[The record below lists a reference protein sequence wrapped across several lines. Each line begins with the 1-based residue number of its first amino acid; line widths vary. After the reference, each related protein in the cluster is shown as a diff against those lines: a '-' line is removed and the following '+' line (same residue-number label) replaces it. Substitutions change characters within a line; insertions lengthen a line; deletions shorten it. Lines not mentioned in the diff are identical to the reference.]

1 MNQDP
6 EVMEFFPST
15 SDFEGTKALVERICQ
30 HFKTH
35 DFGAFAI
42 ELKATGEF
50 IGFVGLMTPSFEAHF
65 TPCVEIGWRIAKNFW
80 NQGYATE
87 AAKMVLHL
95 AFERYGLKEVV
106 SFTAAVNKR
115 SMRIME
121 KVGLQYDLHD
131 DFDHPKLD
139 KTHPLSRHV
148 LYRLT
153 AKELQDRDAILIES
167 YHQEWP
173 KQAAIEISK
182 LKTRLHFPWLVG
194 IQHIG
199 STAIPDLPAKPILDL
214 AIGVTDLES
223 AKALIPILREED
235 YLFWGDNPDKSKLVF
250 VKGIPP
256 FGEKRTHHIH
266 VMPVTHHD
274 WLLRP
279 LFRDYLITHPEA
291 KQAYA
296 DLKQNLASQY
306 QSDREAYTNS
316 KTTFI
321 RAINLKAVKSH
332 LHFKPLA
339 ETDFPLLLKWL
350 EEPHVK
356 VWWDQGITWTPELV
370 SKKYALKRPVHAYI
384 ILIDDAPI
392 GYIQFYDVKDFADAD
407 RPECPQSV
415 AGLDYYIG
423 ESGFL
428 KKGFAPIILQKFLLE
443 QVKPL
448 FAHCLV
454 DPDVKNT
461 SAIRA
466 YEKTGFKAMTCPSQD
481 VQWMLVNLKYV
492 AITAWAKEILTGQ
505 GYSLEGDC
513 VEVAATPWSSVH
525 RILSDKGSV
534 YLKQTPP
541 ALFLE
546 SKITPILHAQF
557 PENTPHI
564 IAANKDLHCFLME
577 DAGQPLREYF
587 KAGFQS
593 ELLGC
598 ALQK

>member
-1 MNQDP
+1 M
-6 EVMEFFPST
+6 S
-15 SDFEGTKALVERICQ
+15 
-30 HFKTH
+30 
-35 DFGAFAI
+35 
-42 ELKATGEF
+42 
-50 IGFVGLMTPSFEAHF
+50 
-65 TPCVEIGWRIAKNFW
+65 EIRF
-80 NQGYATE
+80 Q
-87 AAKMVLHL
+87 L
-95 AFERYGLKEVV
+95 
-106 SFTAAVNKR
+106 
-115 SMRIME
+115 
-121 KVGLQYDLHD
+121 
-131 DFDHPKLD
+131 
-139 KTHPLSRHV
+139 
-148 LYRLT
+148 LT
-153 AKELQDRDAILIES
+153 
-167 YHQEWP
+167 
-173 KQAAIEISK
+173 
-182 LKTRLHFPWLVG
+182 
-194 IQHIG
+194 
-199 STAIPDLPAKPILDL
+199 
-214 AIGVTDLES
+214 
-223 AKALIPILREED
+223 
-235 YLFWGDNPDKSKLVF
+235 
-250 VKGIPP
+250 
-256 FGEKRTHHIH
+256 
-266 VMPVTHHD
+266 
-274 WLLRP
+274 
-279 LFRDYLITHPEA
+279 
-291 KQAYA
+291 
-296 DLKQNLASQY
+296 
-306 QSDREAYTNS
+306 
-316 KTTFI
+316 
-321 RAINLKAVKSH
+321 
-332 LHFKPLA
+332 

-356 VWWDQGITWTPELV
+356 AWWDQGITWTPELV
-370 SKKYALKRPVHAYI
+370 SKKYALQRPVHAYI

-392 GYIQFYDVKDFADAD
+392 GYIQFYDVKDFVDAD
-407 RPECPQSV
+407 RPQCPESV

-466 YEKTGFKAMTCPSQD
+466 YEKTGFKAMACPLQD
-481 VQWMLVNLKYV
+481 VQWMLVNLKYA

-505 GYSLEGDC
+505 GYSLQGDC

-564 IAANKDLHCFLME
+564 IAANKDLHCFLMK

-598 ALQK
+598 ALQKYTEIQSAFAVQVNQFLDLGVPDWRLNKLPALYRQLLNEKDLLIADGLTQSELNKLHELLPKLTSLCEQLASYKIPETLDHCDLHTNNILIETQTKKLTIIDCGEIVITHPFFSLIHCLHDAAYRYILQKTDHAVLEKACFKNWLPFKSKSNLLKAWAIAQKIWPIYSALGEYRLMTSCPPEVFKLLNRKGCLVRGLKAFIEGGRDE